1 MKRVDKDI
9 NKVFYENIAK
19 PLRTRKEFLLLLLET
34 IKLFYVQEIPAVSQ
48 GKVSIVIDKMSRVF
62 YQVENK
68 IFSIVFPFGIE
79 NIDNQYRIYDISMD
93 VDIDSKLISIMISI
107 LVQLELTDI
116 SAEEIFDTY
125 CDAVVN
131 EIEREDVDVA
141 WKILFKL
148 LATELGYIR
157 YDYDEEHAN
166 SVYHPL
172 NHFDINYSANV
183 TYKVGLKETIEI
195 ENMVSFLDIKSE
207 CKYLE

>member
-1 MKRVDKDI
+1 MKRIDKDI

-19 PLRTRKEFLLLLLET
+19 PLRTQKEFLLLLLET
-34 IKLFYVQEIPAVSQ
+34 LKLFYVQEIPVASQ

-79 NIDNQYRIYDISMD
+79 NVDNQYRIYDINMD

-107 LVQLELTDI
+107 LMQLELTDI

-131 EIEREDVDVA
+131 EIESEDVDIA

-166 SVYHPL
+166 GVYHPL
-172 NHFDINYSANV
+172 NHFDINYSANI
-183 TYKVGLKETIEI
+183 TYKVELKEAIDTEKMI
-195 ENMVSFLDIKSE
+195 SFLDIKSE